1 MPSPEAIERN
11 RQRAKERY
19 WKVKAMREADP
30 ELDREYHRVRLEN
43 ERRRRRKNW
52 QSESEK
58 ARAYYLAN
66 RERIL
71 EYGRKYYHEHKEQ
84 FAEYR
89 RKYRSN

>member
-1 MPSPEAIERN
+1 MPSPEAVERN

-30 ELDREYHRVRLEN
+30 ELYREYHRVRLEN

-52 QSESEK
+52 QSEREK
-58 ARAYYLAN
+58 SRAYYLAN